1 MKILMGDDFF
11 AQMDKK
17 MNKNQ
22 AGKMQQIKKEL
33 PPPKKVSK
41 QKDKKQT
48 GNQGPSKPPK
58 DSGIKGKAI

>member
-22 AGKMQQIKKEL
+22 AGKMEEIKK
-33 PPPKKVSK
+33 
-41 QKDKKQT
+41 
-48 GNQGPSKPPK
+48 
-58 DSGIKGKAI
+58 